1 MTGRC
6 DDNPDHYE
14 RSRRFRHLI
23 PGWSLQRCETG
34 RAPRH
39 CSWAKPHTTA
49 SRSYEKGIDRVESRT
64 RQSEARLVS
73 KVWEDTRQPSS
84 SGQTLA
90 SGETSGSCRIPL
102 VTKFGI
108 PPRSD
113 VPTKVNSGRVVFF
126 FFLI

>member
-14 RSRRFRHLI
+14 RSHRFRHLI

-49 SRSYEKGIDRVESRT
+49 SRSYEKGIDRAESRT

-90 SGETSGSCRIPL
+90 SGETHPAA
-102 VTKFGI
+102 
-108 PPRSD
+108 
-113 VPTKVNSGRVVFF
+113 VVSHWLPSLAYRLDSMFQPK
-126 FFLI
+126 